1 LTGPVARARIC
12 TAEFRENSDHGIRE
26 HIVKPISLLCL
37 CAVILLQACTA
48 RPVSEREFRAVWDDY
63 LQREFE
69 EGFDERQSMSQSENL
84 LRETATIHGIDYE
97 ALKRYMAAEQKDKYD
112 KIFMRR

>member
-1 LTGPVARARIC
+1 MTGPASRARILP
-12 TAEFRENSDHGIRE
+12 AELRGNSEHGILE
-26 HIVKPISLLCL
+26 PIVKPISLLCL
-37 CAVILLQACTA
+37 CALIFLQACTA
-48 RPVSEREFRAVWDDY
+48 RPVTEREFRAVWNDY

-69 EGFDERQSMSQSENL
+69 EGFDERQSMSQRESL

-112 KIFMRR
+112 KIFIRR